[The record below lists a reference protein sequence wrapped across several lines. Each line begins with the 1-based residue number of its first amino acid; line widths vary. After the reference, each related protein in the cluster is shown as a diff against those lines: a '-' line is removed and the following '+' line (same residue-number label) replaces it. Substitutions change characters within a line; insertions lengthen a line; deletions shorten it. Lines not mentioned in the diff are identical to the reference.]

1 MTCQDARDLFSARA
15 DDALSRAEQAQL
27 QAHLATCAECERE
40 WMRLERTVA
49 LVQAIEPAHAPA
61 GFVDRVLAAQTRP
74 WYARLVHGLF
84 VPWPVKLPL
93 EAAAI
98 VLVAGL
104 AIMIVQRSP
113 ELQQASRLPE
123 PPRPESAPMRMRES
137 PAIATPPPAKTGKM
151 QTGGAAA
158 PPAAAPPDTSSSR
171 IDSPP
176 LGLFPPEQR
185 PAPATAPSPREQA
198 RDAVESAQEERRGA
212 MDTPR
217 EPARVAAEP
226 PRAPAPIAGAES
238 RAKSD
243 EERNA
248 LLRKEA
254 DPSDAR
260 LSARKAPAVAS
271 PPAVATAPAPS
282 AVPEERSVT
291 RQNLAQDYAQTSS
304 DLRARLAVGERA
316 GAESTVRDL
325 VARAGGQVLSQ
336 VKDGH
341 AAVLRLII
349 PDDRWDELRRGLE
362 TLGTLRVEGQK
373 AEGAGQLLITLRLER

>member
-1 MTCQDARDLFSARA
+1 
-15 DDALSRAEQAQL
+15 
-27 QAHLATCAECERE
+27 
-40 WMRLERTVA
+40 
-49 LVQAIEPAHAPA
+49 
-61 GFVDRVLAAQTRP
+61 
-74 WYARLVHGLF
+74 
-84 VPWPVKLPL
+84 
-93 EAAAI
+93 
-98 VLVAGL
+98 
-104 AIMIVQRSP
+104 
-113 ELQQASRLPE
+113 
-123 PPRPESAPMRMRES
+123 
-137 PAIATPPPAKTGKM
+137 
-151 QTGGAAA
+151 
-158 PPAAAPPDTSSSR
+158 
-171 IDSPP
+171 
-176 LGLFPPEQR
+176 
-185 PAPATAPSPREQA
+185 
-198 RDAVESAQEERRGA
+198 

-243 EERNA
+243 EERKA

-260 LSARKAPAVAS
+260 RAARQTPAVAS

-304 DLRARLAVGERA
+304 DLRASLAVGERA

-341 AAVLRLII
+341 ATVLRLVV

-362 TLGTLRVEGQK
+362 KLGTLRVEGQK

>member
-15 DDALSRAEQAQL
+15 DDALSPAERAQL
-27 QAHLATCAECERE
+27 HAHLSTCAECERE
-40 WMRLERTVA
+40 WVRFERTVA

-61 GFVDRVLAAQTRP
+61 GFVDRVLAARPRP
-74 WYARLVHGLF
+74 WYTRLVRGLF

-123 PPRPESAPMRMRES
+123 PPRTESGPMLVRES
-137 PAIATPPPAKTGKM
+137 PAVATAPPAK
-151 QTGGAAA
+151 GGEK
-158 PPAAAPPDTSSSR
+158 TRSR

-176 LGLFPPEQR
+176 TPGGVSPSQG
-185 PAPATAPSPREQA
+185 PAPATTPPRREQA
-198 RDAVESAQEERRGA
+198 RDAVESSQETALGA
-212 MDTPR
+212 METPR
-217 EPARVAAEP
+217 EPPRVAAEP
-226 PRAPAPIAGAES
+226 PRVPAPIAATES

-243 EERNA
+243 EERKT

-254 DPSDAR
+254 DPSDAL

-271 PPAVATAPAPS
+271 PPAAATAPAPS
-282 AVPEERSVT
+282 AVPEERSVS
-291 RQNLAQDYAQTSS
+291 RKNLAQGYAQTSS
-304 DLRARLAVGERA
+304 GLSAHLAVGERA
-316 GAESTVRDL
+316 AAESTVRDL
-325 VARAGGQVLSQ
+325 VARAGGQILSQ
-336 VKDGH
+336 VMDGD
-341 AAVLRLII
+341 AAVLRLIV
-349 PDDRWDELRRGLE
+349 PADRWDELRRGLE